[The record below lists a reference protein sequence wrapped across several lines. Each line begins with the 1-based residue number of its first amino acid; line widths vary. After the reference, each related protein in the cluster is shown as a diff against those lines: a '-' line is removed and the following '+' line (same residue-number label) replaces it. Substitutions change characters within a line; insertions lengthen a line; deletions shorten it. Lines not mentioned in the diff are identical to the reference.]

1 MHTRLSLVLVTGVVF
16 GLAAP
21 LIAADPVKTTK
32 PDQAALEQA
41 FVEKLTGAALV
52 GSFSTDGK
60 DGKAGDKYQIAS
72 AKKLQGDTW
81 QIVYKAKIG
90 EQSVDLPIAIK
101 VLWAGDTPVMTLDD
115 FTIPGIGT
123 FTARVLFHGD
133 RYVGTWQ
140 HGDHGGAMWGRVEKT
155 DAKPA
160 AEKK

>member
-1 MHTRLSLVLVTGVVF
+1 MRHLFSLALVF
-16 GLAAP
+16 GLISP
-21 LIAADPVKTTK
+21 LIAADPAKAAK

-41 FVEKLTGAALV
+41 FSEKLTGASLV

-60 DGKAGDKYQIAS
+60 DGKAGDRYQIGS
-72 AKKLQGDTW
+72 AKKLSGDSWLIT
-81 QIVYKAKIG
+81 YKAKIG
-90 EQSVDLPIAIK
+90 EQTVDLPIAIK

-140 HGDHGGAMWGRVEKT
+140 HGDHGGAMWGRVEKKT
-155 DAKPA
+155 DAKAEP
-160 AEKK
+160 EKK

>member
-1 MHTRLSLVLVTGVVF
+1 MRHLLSLTLIIGLVS
-16 GLAAP
+16 P
-21 LIAADPVKTTK
+21 LVAADSVKAAK

-41 FVEKLTGAALV
+41 FAEKLTGASLV

-72 AKKLQGDTW
+72 VKKLQGDTW
-81 QIVYKAKIG
+81 LITYKAKIG
-90 EQSVDLPIAIK
+90 EQMVDLPIAIK

-123 FTARVLFHGD
+123 FSARVLFHGD

-140 HGDHGGAMWGRVEKT
+140 HGDVGGAMWGRVEKKAE
-155 DAKPA
+155 AKPE

>member
-1 MHTRLSLVLVTGVVF
+1 MRYLLP
-16 GLAAP
+16 LALMIGMVSP
-21 LIAADPVKTTK
+21 LLAADPPKAAK

-41 FVEKLTGAALV
+41 FADKLTGASLV

-81 QIVYKAKIG
+81 LITYKAKIG
-90 EQSVDLPIAIK
+90 EQMVDLPIAIK

-115 FTIPGIGT
+115 FTIPGVGT
-123 FTARVLFHGD
+123 FSARVLFHGD

-140 HGDHGGAMWGRVEKT
+140 HGKVGGAMWGKVEQS
-155 DAKPA
+155 A
-160 AEKK
+160 APKSDTEKK

>member
-1 MHTRLSLVLVTGVVF
+1 MRLVQSLALVFALTS
-16 GLAAP
+16 P
-21 LIAADPVKTTK
+21 LIAADPVKATK

-41 FVEKLTGAALV
+41 FAEKLTGASLV

-123 FTARVLFHGD
+123 FSARVLFHGD

-140 HGDHGGAMWGRVEKT
+140 HGDVGGAMWGRVEKIE
-155 DAKPA
+155 AKPA
-160 AEKK
+160 TEKK

>member
-1 MHTRLSLVLVTGVVF
+1 MRLVLSLAFVLT
-16 GLAAP
+16 LTSP
-21 LIAADPVKTTK
+21 IIAADPVKTTK

-41 FVEKLTGAALV
+41 FAEKLTGVALV

-72 AKKLQGDTW
+72 AKKLQGETW

-90 EQSVDLPIAIK
+90 EQTVDLPIAIK

>member
-1 MHTRLSLVLVTGVVF
+1 MRYLLSLGSLAFVL
-16 GLAAP
+16 GLVSP
-21 LIAADPVKTTK
+21 LVAADPPK

-41 FVEKLTGAALV
+41 FADKLTGATLV

-60 DGKAGDKYQIAS
+60 DGKAGDRYQIAG

-81 QIVYKAKIG
+81 QITYKAKIG
-90 EQSVDLPIAIK
+90 EQVVDLPIAIK

-115 FTIPGIGT
+115 FTIPGVGT

-140 HGDHGGAMWGRVEKT
+140 HGDHGGAMWGRVEKKAESKA
-155 DAKPA
+155 D

>member
-1 MHTRLSLVLVTGVVF
+1 MRLILSLALVF
-16 GLAAP
+16 GLVSP
-21 LIAADPVKTTK
+21 LIAADPAKTTK

-41 FVEKLTGAALV
+41 FAEKLTGASLV

-60 DGKAGDKYQIAS
+60 DGKAGDRYQIAS
-72 AKKLQGDTW
+72 AKKLSGDSWLITY
-81 QIVYKAKIG
+81 QAKIG

-140 HGDHGGAMWGRVEKT
+140 HGDHGGAMWGRVEKKS
-155 DAKPA
+155 DAKPEP
-160 AEKK
+160 EKK